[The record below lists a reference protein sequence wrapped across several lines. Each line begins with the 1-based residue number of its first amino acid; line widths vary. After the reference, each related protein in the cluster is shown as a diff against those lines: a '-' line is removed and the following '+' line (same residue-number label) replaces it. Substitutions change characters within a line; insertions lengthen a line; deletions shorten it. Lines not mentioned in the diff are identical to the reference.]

1 MKLYSRPLSPYS
13 SLVRAVA
20 YYKDVPLKILAPP
33 AGFPI
38 PDEFREVSPFGRV
51 PVLIT
56 GSGETILESAVI
68 AEYLEERFPE
78 PRLLPEDPRDRAI
91 VRMFTRIAELEVLT
105 PTMQLFELVSSPHR
119 DEKRISDLFA
129 KLERGLAVLESRMVA
144 GPFALGEHATFADAW
159 LTPIRFIFNNFRH
172 LTGRSD
178 LLDPYP
184 KFGSF
189 ESIALQHPVFSR
201 VWYEMADGL
210 EVFLANWKSE
220 E

>member
-78 PRLLPEDPRDRAI
+78 PRLLPEDPRDRAL
-91 VRMFTRIAELEVLT
+91 VRMFTRIAELEVLI

-129 KLERGLAVLESRMVA
+129 RLERGLAVLESRMA
-144 GPFALGEHATFADAW
+144 EGPFALGEQPTFADAW

-184 KFGSF
+184 KFESF
-189 ESIALQHPVFSR
+189 ESIALQHPVFSQ
-201 VWYEMADGL
+201 VWNEMADGL
-210 EVFLANWKSE
+210 KVFLANWKSE